1 MSCNYFII
9 EKAVVH
15 EILFSLSGKG
25 GVLLMAGPRRALAVW
40 RPGLYGAPQRAAG
53 RLRLLLLERY
63 GYRPEEPEQQRKAL
77 CEAAGP

>member
-40 RPGLYGAPQRAAG
+40 RPGIYGAHRG
-53 RLRLLLLERY
+53 V
-63 GYRPEEPEQQRKAL
+63 RPGGL
-77 CEAAGP
+77 GFSF

>member
-9 EKAVVH
+9 EKTVVH
-15 EILFSLSGKG
+15 EILFSLSGKAE
-25 GVLLMAGPRRALAVW
+25 VLLM
-40 RPGLYGAPQRAAG
+40 AG